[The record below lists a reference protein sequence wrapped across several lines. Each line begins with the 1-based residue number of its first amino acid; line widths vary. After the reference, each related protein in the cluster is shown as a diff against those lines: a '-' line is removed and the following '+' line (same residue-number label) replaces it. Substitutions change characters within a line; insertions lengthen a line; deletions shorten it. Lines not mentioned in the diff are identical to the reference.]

1 MNRLR
6 CVLPAIFALA
16 LVTAGCSQPAATPT
30 SAPAAPAAKPTTAPA
45 AAPTTAPTTAP
56 AVKPTTA
63 PAAAPTPA
71 AAASPKPAA
80 GATSA
85 PAAAGAK
92 PFDQTPAG
100 KYTIALIVKIA
111 GINWFNRME
120 DGVKKFAKD
129 TGQNAY
135 LKGPEKADAALQVPM
150 VEDLIAQKVSSLAV
164 VPMSPETLEPVFSKA
179 MGSGIKVVTHEAS
192 NQQNTDADIEAFDN
206 AAYGAHL
213 MDHLAKFMKEEGEY
227 AVFVGSLTSK
237 SHNEWVDAAIARQKE
252 KYPKMQLV
260 ADKQE
265 SADDTQIAYQ
275 KAKELLRAHP
285 NIKGFEGSAS
295 TDVAGIG
302 QAVEETGLTGKV
314 AVVGTSLPSIGGDL
328 IKSGAINLI
337 SFWDPFDAGYAMDTI
352 ALMLLQGKP
361 LKEGTNLGIPGYE
374 NLKQKGKVF
383 YGQAWVDVT
392 SDNLDKYPF

>member
-1 MNRLR
+1 MNSLR
-6 CVLPAIFALA
+6 VVFTAIAALM
-16 LVTAGCSQPAATPT
+16 LVAAGCSQPAAAPT
-30 SAPAAPAAKPTTAPA
+30 SAPAPAAKPTTAPAAAAAPTTAPAAKPTTAPA
-45 AAPTTAPTTAP
+45 AAPTIAPTTA
-56 AVKPTTA
+56 
-63 PAAAPTPA
+63 AA
-71 AAASPKPAA
+71 K
-80 GATSA
+80 
-85 PAAAGAK
+85 AAAGAK
-92 PFDQTPAG
+92 PFDAAPPG
-100 KYTIALIVKIA
+100 KYTIATIVKIA
-111 GINWFNRME
+111 GINWFNRMDE
-120 DGVKKFAKD
+120 GVKKFASD

-150 VEDLIAQKVSSLAV
+150 IEDLIAQKVSSVTV
-164 VPMSPETLEPVFSKA
+164 VPMSPETLEPVLTKA
-179 MGSGIKVVTHEAS
+179 IGSSIKVVTHEAS

-206 AAYGAHL
+206 GGYGAHL
-213 MDHLAKFMKEEGEY
+213 MDHLAMFMNQEGEY

-275 KAKELLRAHP
+275 KTKELLRAHP

-295 TDVAGIG
+295 TDVGGIG
-302 QAVEETGLTGKV
+302 QAVEEAGLTGKV

-361 LKEGTNLGIPGYE
+361 IKEGTNLGISGYE
-374 NLKQKGKVF
+374 SLKQQGKVF

-392 SDNLDKYPF
+392 KDNVDKYPF